1 MCYIYSEWFPIVF
14 DIKND
19 LHYQLPSSFSCRLS
33 QCIYQNFFILS
44 NFTTLWS
51 LGLYQVF
58 NEINS
63 RDMEKINVFRGIF
76 SSWIF
81 LSIIFFTAVFQVI
94 IVEFLGA
101 FASTVPLSWQ
111 FWLLSVLLGAASMI
125 VAVIIKS
132 IPVDKAT
139 TTKHHDGYEQLPSG
153 PDLA

>member
-1 MCYIYSEWFPIVF
+1 M
-14 DIKND
+14 N
-19 LHYQLPSSFSCRLS
+19 
-33 QCIYQNFFILS
+33 
-44 NFTTLWS
+44 S
-51 LGLYQVF
+51 LVHQVF

-111 FWLLSVLLGAASMI
+111 FWLLSVLLGAASVI

-132 IPVDKAT
+132 IPVDKDT